1 MPTVNTTDT
10 LLTARRRRVYSN
22 AHAYHINS
30 ISLNSDCETYI
41 SADDLR
47 VNLVRPPFTFRP
59 PRSDSLLPSEPP
71 AGAAAHHSMYN
82 PSPSLYELSR
92 GSGRWARSGSV
103 GVSS

>member
-47 VNLVRPPFTFRP
+47 VNLVRQPVTFRLP
-59 PRSDSLLPSEPP
+59 LSHSLLPSEPP
-71 AGAAAHHSMYN
+71 AAAASRHSRYN
-82 PSPSLYELSR
+82 PSPPRYELCR
-92 GSGRWARSGSV
+92 AREICRNYATSE
-103 GVSS
+103 

>member
-47 VNLVRPPFTFRP
+47 VNLVRQPVTFR
-59 PRSDSLLPSEPP
+59 LP
-71 AGAAAHHSMYN
+71 
-82 PSPSLYELSR
+82 PSPAIRASR
-92 GSGRWARSGSV
+92 RRRCRLPCTSSTGAREICEILLRQE
-103 GVSS
+103 